1 MTSRKNR
8 MFVFSVCLAVAA
20 ALAAVFFS
28 SQPSQDSNGLSK
40 GILYQIMECLQI
52 EITYESVKMGNF
64 LIRKMAHF
72 TLYFILGLGLTGA
85 FQFQKKVYSWIPALL
100 LGVIF
105 AASDEFHQVFTGRT
119 AMVRDVVLDSIGVV
133 TGCLVANYLWKWINK
148 GN

>member
-85 FQFQKKVYSWIPALL
+85 FQFKESL
-100 LGVIF
+100 F
-105 AASDEFHQVFTGRT
+105 
-119 AMVRDVVLDSIGVV
+119 LDSS
-133 TGCLVANYLWKWINK
+133 VAV
-148 GN
+148 GSHFCSFG